1 MQYFNTC
8 SGQNNSCVGM
18 GALQNIFVLQVAKA
32 VEIIELDTAK
42 GRDGA
47 LGLILT
53 SAECGLNL

>member
-1 MQYFNTC
+1 
-8 SGQNNSCVGM
+8 M